1 MKHRI
6 DLRHLIGLTF
16 LSLFPMRS
24 MGQVSLTLDEV
35 IRLAQDSA
43 ITAFQSQ
50 YEYQSSQASY
60 EAFKAL
66 RKPQLSLKVVP
77 NYSRI
82 VSDPTRDYVYLRNYD
97 IFSTS
102 AHLRLSQKV
111 LPFGGEAYVG
121 TQAIWSEYFRKEAS
135 GYPRQFVAS
144 PLLVGYSHDLLGYNP
159 FRWEKKVEDQR
170 LKAARCQHEYDLRCL
185 AEEAEQPCATFGW
198 HASSGCCRCVW
209 RKCI

>member
-82 VSDPTRDYVYLRNYD
+82 VSDPTRDYVY
-97 IFSTS
+97 
-102 AHLRLSQKV
+102 
-111 LPFGGEAYVG
+111 
-121 TQAIWSEYFRKEAS
+121 
-135 GYPRQFVAS
+135 
-144 PLLVGYSHDLLGYNP
+144 
-159 FRWEKKVEDQR
+159 
-170 LKAARCQHEYDLRCL
+170 
-185 AEEAEQPCATFGW
+185 
-198 HASSGCCRCVW
+198 
-209 RKCI
+209 